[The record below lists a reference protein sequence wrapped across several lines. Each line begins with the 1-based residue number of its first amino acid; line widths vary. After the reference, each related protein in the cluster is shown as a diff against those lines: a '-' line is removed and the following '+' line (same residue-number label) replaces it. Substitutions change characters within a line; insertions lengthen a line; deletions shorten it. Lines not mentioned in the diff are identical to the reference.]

1 MRIIFLIFVYC
12 GSLFAFDATLD
23 VIKTIQK
30 IPNIEVSYS
39 ESKDSEQAKKI
50 YKILMTDLKISSHF
64 EVSDGDKYKGESIDY
79 PTYKLKKID
88 LLAHIEAKDTAQGLQ
103 AVLYLYDI
111 NTSELKVN
119 KIYAITDKAL
129 YPFAA
134 HKMAIDINDYI
145 NAPSIAWMDR
155 FVVLSKYIK
164 SGETSIIISDYTLTY
179 QKTIIKGGLN
189 IFPKWA
195 NADQT
200 EIYYTKY
207 LQKPTIIKY
216 NIYTGLSQNIIAS
229 DGMAIVSSVSKDGS
243 KLLLSLAPKA
253 QSDIYLYDVPTKT
266 SKQLTKYPGIDV
278 SGSFIDG
285 DTAMIFISDRAGY
298 PNVFAKKLD
307 INAPVEQV
315 VYHGRNNSSA
325 SAYQDYVVY
334 TSRES
339 ANEFGLNT
347 FNLYLISTKSD
358 YIRRLTAN
366 GTNQMPRF
374 SNDGGSIMFLK
385 HTQAQSALGII
396 RLDYNRSYL
405 FPLNHIKIQAFDW

>member
-1 MRIIFLIFVYC
+1 MRILLLLFIYC
-12 GSLFAFDATLD
+12 GSLFAIDATLD
-23 VIKTIQK
+23 VVKTIQK
-30 IPNIEVSYS
+30 IPNVEVSYS
-39 ESKDSEQAKKI
+39 DSKNSEQAKKI

-64 EVSDGDKYKGESIDY
+64 EVFDGDKYKGGSVDY
-79 PTYKLKKID
+79 ATYQAKKID
-88 LLAHIEAKDTAQGLQ
+88 LLVRVEVKNENNGIQ
-103 AVLYLYDI
+103 AMMYLYDI
-111 NTSELKVN
+111 NSSEFKIS
-119 KIYAITDKAL
+119 KIYTISNQSL

-134 HKMAIDINDYI
+134 HKMAIDINNYI
-145 NAPSIAWMDR
+145 KAPSIDWMNR
-155 FVVLSKYIK
+155 FVVLSKYMG
-164 SGETSIIISDYTLTY
+164 SGETEIVISDYTLTY
-179 QKTIIKGGLN
+179 QKVVIKGGLN

-195 NADQT
+195 NLDQT

-207 LQKPTIIKY
+207 LQKPTIVKY
-216 NIYTGLSQNIIAS
+216 NLYTGLSKNIIQS
-229 DGMAIVSSVSKDGS
+229 DGMAIVSDVSKDGT
-243 KLLLSLAPKA
+243 KLLLSLAPET
-253 QSDIYLYDVPTKT
+253 QSDIFLYDLNTKKNT
-266 SKQLTKYPGIDV
+266 QLTKYTGIDV
-278 SGSFIDG
+278 SGNFIDN

-298 PNVFAKKLD
+298 PNVFAKKLAID
-307 INAPVEQV
+307 APVEQV

-325 SAYQDYVVY
+325 SAYGDYVVY

-374 SNDGGSIMFLK
+374 SSDGGSIMFLK
-385 HTQAQSALGII
+385 HTQNQSALGII